1 MLGNVEVE
9 DAAAIVSEHDED
21 EEDAQGRGRNG
32 EEIEGDQIRDV
43 IGKERAPGLRGRCAA
58 LRDEPGDGAL
68 GHVEAELQQL
78 PMDSRSAPERIG
90 RGHSCDKGRDL
101 RVDRRAA
108 SGGPTGEFGPVLTQ
122 TAPLPPQ
129 NGGGSHDDK
138 GPPPSGPHLGQPDPE
153 EPIAPLK
160 LRPLRCPLVDG
171 QLLTQR
177 EVLQSKLTVATEEEG
192 EEPKQMEQESDHR
205 TEIVVGSEP
214 TDQPPVRLAEFWRG
228 TARMVDVGGAD

>member
-9 DAAAIVSEHDED
+9 DAPAIVSEHEKDEQ
-21 EEDAQGRGRNG
+21 DAQARGRNG

-68 GHVEAELQQL
+68 GHVEAELQEL

-108 SGGPTGEFGPVLTQ
+108 SGGPTGEFGPVLTEP
-122 TAPLPPQ
+122 APLPPQ
-129 NGGGSHDDK
+129 NGVGSNDHK
-138 GPPPSGPHLGQPDPE
+138 RPSPPGPDPGQRHPE
-153 EPIAPLK
+153 KPISRAE
-160 LRPLRCPLVDG
+160 LRPGRCSLVDG
-171 QLLTQR
+171 ELLVQG
-177 EVLQSKLTVATEEEG
+177 EVFEGELAMAAEEEG
-192 EEPKQMEQESDHR
+192 EESKEVEQESGHR
-205 TEIVVGSEP
+205 AEIVAGSEP
-214 TDQPPVRLAEFWRG
+214 TDQLLGGLTGFWQG
-228 TARMVDVGGAD
+228 TTLSSLR